1 MNFTIFLVSAMR
13 LCFQVYLGGLGDL
26 PLNPVYSDIIYSS
39 HDRQHRNL
47 KIEKKSSNWAPIQC
61 GKEIL
66 LFCSTAPENVKVY
79 FSFSDTGMYDF
90 FLEMLLFHNMKTYL
104 H

>member
-1 MNFTIFLVSAMR
+1 MYFTILLVSAMR
-13 LCFQVYLGGLGDL
+13 LCFQVYLGGLGDTSLL

-39 HDRQHRNL
+39 HDRQYKNL
-47 KIEKKSSNWAPIQC
+47 KIEKKSSNWAPIHC

-79 FSFSDTGMYDF
+79 FSFSDTGIYNS
-90 FLEMLLFHNMKTYL
+90 LKEVIVL
-104 H
+104 

>member
-1 MNFTIFLVSAMR
+1 MYFTILLVSAVR
-13 LCFQVYLGGLGDL
+13 LCFQVYLGGLGDTSPL
-26 PLNPVYSDIIYSS
+26 PLNPAYSDIIYSS
-39 HDRQHRNL
+39 HDRQYKNL

-79 FSFSDTGMYDF
+79 FSFSDTGIYN
-90 FLEMLLFHNMKTYL
+90 FLKEVIVL
-104 H
+104 